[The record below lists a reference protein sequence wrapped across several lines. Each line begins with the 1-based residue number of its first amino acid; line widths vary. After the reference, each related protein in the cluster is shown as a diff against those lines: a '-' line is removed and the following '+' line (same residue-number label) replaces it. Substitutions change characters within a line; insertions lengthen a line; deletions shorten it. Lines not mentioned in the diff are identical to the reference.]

1 MMTGPDRDT
10 SASLEQPSDPQNPPR
25 PTPGRETSPTSS
37 APLPKPTTLDGRP
50 PLPTPRDAAQTA
62 EPRSLNTDAPPTRS
76 RLADPQPS
84 PRSSTP
90 PSRNHAAPSP
100 HPFLEHLIPTRPFCI
115 IDAYVA
121 ERQRFNLLFL
131 PGQEEPLKFRL
142 LDDLLNTVSAANHR
156 ELFVHTYSFVA
167 KLSILQLRAPGDPR
181 PWYDYPVKENN

>member
-1 MMTGPDRDT
+1 MTGPDPDT
-10 SASLEQPSDPQNPPR
+10 GATPEQPDGPDPLSR
-25 PTPGRETSPTSS
+25 PTPLRETVPTPTARSL
-37 APLPKPTTLDGRP
+37 PLTTLRGRSP
-50 PLPTPRDAAQTA
+50 RPTPRDAAQTLH
-62 EPRSLNTDAPPTRS
+62 ENTPDTGAPPTRNTP
-76 RLADPQPS
+76 ADPQPS

-100 HPFLEHLIPTRPFCI
+100 HPFLTNMIPARPFCI

-142 LDDLLNTVSAANHR
+142 LDDLLNAVSAANHR
-156 ELFVHTYSFVA
+156 EIFLHTYSFVA

-181 PWYDYPVKENN
+181 PWYDYPVKEND